1 MRNWTTILYIAYFIL
16 IYYLPM
22 DLLKRKMEKNKV
34 LSIIYE
40 LLFLLGIY
48 FIGEKLIINDI
59 SFIGFYVNT
68 LLKWTLFVLILLKPV
83 NIKFKIFFDK
93 YSPKNNEKDKTSGK
107 SNVDGGG
114 AMIGNLERILI
125 AILMFYGQYGA
136 IGLVFTA
143 KSVTRFDKITKDASF
158 AEYYLIGSLYS
169 MICVLLLYGLII
181 YDLGSSL

>member
-1 MRNWTTILYIAYFIL
+1 MRNWTIILYITYFIVM
-16 IYYLPM
+16 YYLPM
-22 DLLKRKMEKNKV
+22 DLLKRITEKRKILGIV
-34 LSIIYE
+34 YE
-40 LLFLLGIY
+40 ILFLLAIY
-48 FIGEKLIINDI
+48 FIGEDLIINDFNLLNF
-59 SFIGFYVNT
+59 SMNG
-68 LLKWTLFVLILLKPV
+68 LLKWILFVVIILKPV

-93 YSPKNNEKDKTSGK
+93 YSPQNNKKDKITGK

-114 AMIGNLERILI
+114 AMIGNLERLLI

-169 MICVLLLYGLII
+169 MICVLVLYGLII
-181 YDLGSSL
+181 YDLAKI